1 MRPVKSRT
9 SSQKIKFAHVPVK
22 LLPMST
28 ARTNL
33 LGLDLQAM
41 EAFFVEIGE
50 KPFRARQLLQWI
62 HQYRVT
68 DFAQMSNLSKTLRE
82 KLSDIAEIRVPEL
95 MHEHIS
101 KDGTRKWVIRMDGNN
116 AIETV
121 FIPEGGRG
129 TLCVSSQVG
138 CALTC
143 TFCSTGQQGFNR
155 NLTAAEI
162 IAQLWIANDALKK
175 DPKGN
180 RVVTNV
186 VMMGMGEPLTNYA
199 NVISAMN
206 LMRDDYGY
214 GISWRRLTLSTSG
227 VVPMIDKLKQDCPV
241 SLAISLHAA
250 NDALRSQIIPLN
262 DKYPIAELLAAC
274 KRYVS
279 GAQQRRHITVEYV
292 MLAGINDSPQDAKD
306 LIRILKDIPNKINLI
321 PFNPFP
327 GTDYRCSSRNVI
339 EKFKQQLIDAGLV
352 ATVRKTRG
360 DDIVAACGQLAG
372 EVKDKTRRS
381 QRLAER
387 EVVFVQ

>member
-1 MRPVKSRT
+1 MT
-9 SSQKIKFAHVPVK
+9 E
-22 LLPMST
+22 
-28 ARTNL
+28 RTNL
-33 LGLDLQAM
+33 LGLDLPGL
-41 EAFFVEIGE
+41 EAFFVELGE

-62 HQYRVT
+62 HQYRKSE
-68 DFAQMSNLSKTLRE
+68 FAEMTNLSKALRE
-82 KLSDIAEIRVPEL
+82 KLERVAEIRLPQVL
-95 MHEHIS
+95 HEHIS
-101 KDGTRKWVIRMDGNN
+101 RDGTRKWIIKLSCGN

-143 TFCSTGQQGFNR
+143 TFCSTAQQGFNR
-155 NLTAAEI
+155 NLGADEI
-162 IAQLWIANDALKK
+162 VAQLWIANEALGK

-186 VMMGMGEPLTNYA
+186 VMMGMGEPLANYN
-199 NVISAMN
+199 NVVTAMN

-227 VVPMIDKLKQDCPV
+227 IVPMIDKLREDCHV

-250 NDALRSQIIPLN
+250 NDALRDKIVPINQ
-262 DKYPIAELLAAC
+262 KYPIAELLAAC
-274 KRYVS
+274 KRYVV
-279 GAQQRRHITVEYV
+279 GDQKRRHITVEYV
-292 MLAGINDSPQDAKD
+292 MLNGINDSLDDARDLVRLLKD
-306 LIRILKDIPNKINLI
+306 LPNKINLI

-327 GTDYRCSSRNVI
+327 GTDYTCSSRNQI
-339 EKFKQQLIDAGLV
+339 ERFKKYLMDQGLV

-372 EVKDKTRRS
+372 EVQDKSRRS
-381 QRLAER
+381 ERLAKQQ
-387 EVVFVQ
+387 EVVFHR

>member
-1 MRPVKSRT
+1 MT
-9 SSQKIKFAHVPVK
+9 E
-22 LLPMST
+22 
-28 ARTNL
+28 RTNL
-33 LGLDLQAM
+33 LGLDLNGL
-41 EAFFVEIGE
+41 EAFFVELDE

-62 HQYRVT
+62 HKYRIT
-68 DFAQMSNLSKTLRE
+68 DFAEMSNLSKVLRE
-82 KLSDIAEIRVPEL
+82 KLQTVAEIKLPEV

-101 KDGTRKWVIRMDGNN
+101 QDGTRKWIIKLSCGN

-143 TFCSTGQQGFNR
+143 TFCSTAQQGFNR
-155 NLTAAEI
+155 NLDAAEI
-162 IAQLWIANDALKK
+162 IAQLWIANEALGK

-186 VMMGMGEPLTNYA
+186 VMMGMGEPLANYN
-199 NVISAMN
+199 NVVTAMN
-206 LMRDDYGY
+206 LMRDDFGY

-227 VVPMIDKLKQDCPV
+227 IVPMIDKLREDCHV

-250 NDALRSQIIPLN
+250 NDELRSQIVPIN
-262 DKYPIAELLAAC
+262 QKYPIAELLAAC
-274 KRYVS
+274 KRYVV
-279 GAQQRRHITVEYV
+279 GQQRRHITVEYV
-292 MLAGINDSPQDAKD
+292 MLDGINDSIQDAKD
-306 LIRILKDIPNKINLI
+306 LVRILKGLPNKINLI

-327 GTDYRCSSRNVI
+327 GTHYKCSSRNQIVR
-339 EKFKQQLIDAGLV
+339 FQQYLIDQGLV

-372 EVKDKTRRS
+372 EVQDKSRRS
-381 QRLAER
+381 ER
-387 EVVFVQ
+387 MKAQEVVIYR

>member
-1 MRPVKSRT
+1 
-9 SSQKIKFAHVPVK
+9 
-22 LLPMST
+22 MST
-28 ARTNL
+28 VRTNL

-68 DFAQMSNLSKTLRE
+68 DFAEMSNLSKTLRE

-292 MLAGINDSPQDAKD
+292 MLAGINDSSQDAKD
-306 LIRILKDIPNKINLI
+306 LIRILKDLPNKINLI

>member
-1 MRPVKSRT
+1 MTQS
-9 SSQKIKFAHVPVK
+9 
-22 LLPMST
+22 
-28 ARTNL
+28 TNL
-33 LGLDLQAM
+33 LGLDLNGL
-41 EAFFVEIGE
+41 EAFFVELGE

-62 HQYRVT
+62 HKYRVV
-68 DFAQMSNLSKTLRE
+68 DFAEMTNLSKALRE
-82 KLSDIAEIRVPEL
+82 KLQAVSEIRLPEV

-101 KDGTRKWVIRMDGNN
+101 TDGTRKWIIKLSCGN

-143 TFCSTGQQGFNR
+143 TFCSTAQQGFNR
-155 NLTAAEI
+155 NLDTAEI
-162 IAQLWIANDALKK
+162 IAQLWIANEALGK

-186 VMMGMGEPLTNYA
+186 VMMGMGEPLANYN
-199 NVISAMN
+199 NVIAAMN
-206 LMRDDYGY
+206 LMRDDFGY

-227 VVPMIDKLKQDCPV
+227 IVPMIDKLREDCHV

-250 NDALRSQIIPLN
+250 NDELRNQIVPIN
-262 DKYPIAELLAAC
+262 QKYPINELLAAC
-274 KRYVS
+274 KRYVV
-279 GAQQRRHITVEYV
+279 GQQRRHITVEYV
-292 MLAGINDSPQDAKD
+292 MLEGVNDSMQDARD
-306 LIRILKDIPNKINLI
+306 LVRILKDLPTKINMI

-327 GTDYRCSSRNVI
+327 GTDYQCSSRNQIKRFQNYLI
-339 EKFKQQLIDAGLV
+339 EQGMV

-372 EVKDKTRRS
+372 EVQDKSRR
-381 QRLAER
+381 AER
-387 EVVFVQ
+387 MAKQQEVVFHR

>member
-1 MRPVKSRT
+1 MT
-9 SSQKIKFAHVPVK
+9 I
-22 LLPMST
+22 
-28 ARTNL
+28 RTNL
-33 LGLDLQAM
+33 LGLDLEGL
-41 EAFFVEIGE
+41 EAFFVEHGE
-50 KPFRARQLLQWI
+50 KAFRARQLLQWI

-68 DFAQMSNLSKTLRE
+68 DFAQMSNLSKALRH
-82 KLSDIAEIRVPEL
+82 KLSEIAEIKVPEV

-101 KDGTRKWVIRMDGNN
+101 MDGTRKWLIKMDGGN

-121 FIPEGGRG
+121 YIPEGNRG

-143 TFCSTGQQGFNR
+143 TFCSTAQQGFNR

-162 IAQLWIANDALKK
+162 IAQLWIANEALGK

-186 VMMGMGEPLTNYA
+186 VMMGMGEPLANYN
-199 NVISAMN
+199 NVITAMR

-227 VVPMIDKLKQDCPV
+227 MVPMIDKLKQDCHV

-250 NDALRSQIIPLN
+250 NDKLRSQIIPLN
-262 DKYPIAELLAAC
+262 EKYPIAELLAAC
-274 KRYVS
+274 KRYVA
-279 GAQQRRHITVEYV
+279 GEQQRRHITVEYV
-292 MLAGINDSPQDAKD
+292 MLAGINDSEQDAKD
-306 LIRILKDIPNKINLI
+306 LIRILKGLPNKVNLI

-327 GTDYRCSSRNVI
+327 GTDYRCSSRNAI
-339 EKFKQQLIDAGLV
+339 SRFQKLLSDAGLV

-372 EVKDKTRRS
+372 EVQDKTRRS
-381 QRLAER
+381 ERIQTHRLE
-387 EVVFVQ
+387 FQS

>member
-1 MRPVKSRT
+1 
-9 SSQKIKFAHVPVK
+9 
-22 LLPMST
+22 MST

-62 HQYRVT
+62 HQYRVI
-68 DFAQMSNLSKTLRE
+68 DFAQMSNFSKTLRE
-82 KLSDIAEIRVPEL
+82 KLSDIAEIRLPEL

-227 VVPMIDKLKQDCPV
+227 VVSMIDKLKQDCPV

-306 LIRILKDIPNKINLI
+306 LIRILKDLPNKINLI

>member
-1 MRPVKSRT
+1 MTV
-9 SSQKIKFAHVPVK
+9 A
-22 LLPMST
+22 L
-28 ARTNL
+28 TNL
-33 LGLDLQAM
+33 LGLDLKGL
-41 EAFFVEIGE
+41 EGFFIEIGE

-68 DFAQMSNLSKTLRE
+68 DFDQMSNLSKSLRE
-82 KLSDIAEIRVPEL
+82 KLTQIAEIRVPEL
-95 MHEHIS
+95 LHEHIS
-101 KDGTRKWVIRMDGNN
+101 TDGTRKWIIKMDGDNS
-116 AIETV
+116 IETV
-121 FIPEGGRG
+121 FIPENGRG

-155 NLTAAEI
+155 NLSAAEI
-162 IAQLWIANDALKK
+162 IAQLWIANEALGK

-180 RVVTNV
+180 RMVTNV
-186 VMMGMGEPLTNYA
+186 VMMGMGEPLTNYN

-206 LMRDDYGY
+206 LMRDDLAY

-227 VVPMIDKLKQDCPV
+227 VVPMIDRLKEDCHV

-250 NDALRSQIIPLN
+250 NDKLRSEIIPLN

-274 KRYVS
+274 KRYVT
-279 GAQQRRHITVEYV
+279 GEQLRRHITVEYV
-292 MLAGINDSPQDAKD
+292 MLAGINDSEQDARD
-306 LIRILKDIPNKINLI
+306 LIRILKGLPNKINLI

-327 GTDYRCSSRNVI
+327 GTDYQCSSRNVI
-339 EKFKQQLIDAGLV
+339 IRFKEQLIAAGLV

-372 EVKDKTRRS
+372 EVQDKTRRTK
-381 QRLAER
+381 RFAEQ

>member
-9 SSQKIKFAHVPVK
+9 SSQKIKFAHVLVK

>member
-1 MRPVKSRT
+1 MTQS
-9 SSQKIKFAHVPVK
+9 
-22 LLPMST
+22 
-28 ARTNL
+28 TNL
-33 LGLDLQAM
+33 LGLDLKGL
-41 EAFFVEIGE
+41 EAFFVELGE

-62 HQYRVT
+62 HTYRVI
-68 DFAQMSNLSKTLRE
+68 DFAEMTNLSKALRE
-82 KLSDIAEIRVPEL
+82 KLQAVSEIRLPEV

-101 KDGTRKWVIRMDGNN
+101 TDGTRKWIIKLSCGN

-143 TFCSTGQQGFNR
+143 TFCSTAQQGFNR
-155 NLTAAEI
+155 NLDTAEI
-162 IAQLWIANDALKK
+162 IAQLWIANEALGK

-186 VMMGMGEPLTNYA
+186 VMMGMGEPLANYN
-199 NVISAMN
+199 NVIAAMN
-206 LMRDDYGY
+206 LMRDDFGY

-227 VVPMIDKLKQDCPV
+227 IVPMIDKLREDCHV

-250 NDALRSQIIPLN
+250 NDELRNQIVPIN
-262 DKYPIAELLAAC
+262 QKYPIKELLAAC
-274 KRYVS
+274 KRYVV
-279 GAQQRRHITVEYV
+279 GQQRRHITVEYV
-292 MLAGINDSPQDAKD
+292 MLEGVNDSMQDAKD
-306 LIRILKDIPNKINLI
+306 LVRILKDLPTKINMI

-327 GTDYRCSSRNVI
+327 GTDYKCSSRNQIKRFQNYLI
-339 EKFKQQLIDAGLV
+339 EQGMV

-372 EVKDKTRRS
+372 EVQDKSRR
-381 QRLAER
+381 AER
-387 EVVFVQ
+387 MAKQQEVVFHR

>member
-1 MRPVKSRT
+1 MT
-9 SSQKIKFAHVPVK
+9 I
-22 LLPMST
+22 

-33 LGLDLQAM
+33 LGFDLKAL

-50 KPFRARQLLQWI
+50 KPFRARQVIQWI

-68 DFAQMSNLSKTLRE
+68 DFDQMSNLSKALRE
-82 KLSDIAEIRVPEL
+82 KLAAIAEIKVPEVIQAL
-95 MHEHIS
+95 IS
-101 KDGTRKWVIRMDGNN
+101 EDGTRKWIIRLDGGN

-121 FIPEGGRG
+121 FIPEGNRG

-162 IAQLWIANDALKK
+162 IAQLWIANEALDK

-186 VMMGMGEPLTNYA
+186 VMMGMGEPLANYQQ
-199 NVISAMN
+199 VINAMN
-206 LMRDDYGY
+206 LMRDDHGY

-227 VVPMIDKLKQDCPV
+227 MVPQIDKLREDCHV

-250 NDALRSQIIPLN
+250 NDKLRSEIIPLN
-262 DKYPIAELLAAC
+262 DKYPIKDLIAAC
-274 KRYVS
+274 KRYVV
-279 GAQQRRHITVEYV
+279 GQQRRHITVEYV
-292 MLAGINDSPQDAKD
+292 MLAGINDSMQDARDLITVLKD
-306 LIRILKDIPNKINLI
+306 LPTKINLI

-327 GTDYRCSSRNVI
+327 GTNYVCSSRKVI
-339 EKFKQQLIDAGLV
+339 DAFKQRLIDAGLV

-372 EVKDKTRRS
+372 EVQDKTRRTE
-381 QRLAER
+381 RIAEQ
-387 EVVFVQ
+387 EVVFAR

>member
-1 MRPVKSRT
+1 MN
-9 SSQKIKFAHVPVK
+9 
-22 LLPMST
+22 T

-162 IAQLWIANDALKK
+162 IAQLWIANQALDK

-250 NDALRSQIIPLN
+250 NDTLRSQIIPLN

-306 LIRILKDIPNKINLI
+306 LIRILKDLPTKINLI

-381 QRLAER
+381 QRATQQ
-387 EVVFVQ
+387 EVVVVR